1 MSEVRNKV
9 DFIQL
14 LGPDMSIK
22 ILTHLDDPCDL
33 IRVSSVSSSW
43 HRFVIEHGL
52 CKQLCLKMFPEI
64 SGVAHIIELDN
75 IIEPLS
81 NTLGSYVSWESHKRN
96 HRVYAFLAS
105 GLTPMRKN
113 CISKAISA
121 SSTDNYPEESI
132 LHTLEPGDR
141 TEYRASYWSSK
152 GESDPSV
159 PETLVYELASKL
171 CLVTE
176 IYVHPFQAYFQ
187 HGFPIYSAKAVRFRM
202 GHSKHPME
210 LESPVDNMAANHVLG
225 NNQFIWTY
233 TSPEFPMLQVSC
245 TIKMQIAK
253 RNCLHP
259 LGPESCDLR
268 HTSGQCEGYGYYSTI
283 RSWFPNFTIV
293 DKVEVSDIL
302 TLQENRLQKF
312 KLPEPVLCIGG
323 VLLVEL
329 LGRVQKQEM
338 DELFYICISHVQ
350 VMGRLLFPEFDV
362 KIHHWSGK
370 CTLKYCPQTDCYMS
384 SPTSSPRSNS
394 SNPSRLRTITSSIMQ
409 RGVRRW
415 EQFLLGALL
424 GTGPVVV
431 DNEDQ

>member
-233 TSPEFPMLQVSC
+233 TSPEFPMLQ
-245 TIKMQIAK
+245 
-253 RNCLHP
+253 
-259 LGPESCDLR
+259 
-268 HTSGQCEGYGYYSTI
+268 
-283 RSWFPNFTIV
+283 
-293 DKVEVSDIL
+293 
-302 TLQENRLQKF
+302 ENRLQKF